1 MEEKF
6 LKVAQ
11 KGHFFDK
18 HKAVLIAVSGGKDSM
33 NLLHLLYKYQAIL
46 GIKIGVAHVNHQQR
60 RAAVEEETYIREW
73 TQRRGIP
80 FYLSYFEGRFSE
92 AAARTMRYDFFA
104 EVMKKHHYTA
114 LVTAHHADD
123 QAETILMRLI
133 RGSRLAHLV
142 GMKPVQPFIEGEVIR
157 PLLSFDKS
165 ELMDVVHF
173 EDESN
178 HSPIYFRNRIRNE
191 YIPLLTKEN
200 PKLKS
205 TLLHIGKESAAL
217 HQALRDLTRHIDL
230 GNLSEFQ
237 SQTAPVRYVLLQQ
250 YLEQFPELHLTR
262 DQFQQVLGILE
273 TKANYQHHLKGD
285 YYLIKDYQTFTI
297 TKIQPKTDR
306 QEEEYV
312 IESEGVFQYGQF
324 IFSLNKPLEQPDQIL
339 YLQAN
344 QPIILRRRQVGD
356 SILLHSINKKVRR
369 YFINQKIPQQLRC
382 EAVVIEQGGKIY
394 GIANMVA
401 SDLSKSI
408 KNDIIKATLY
418 IKMKE

>member
-33 NLLHLLYKYQAIL
+33 NLLHLLSKYQAVFDIR
-46 GIKIGVAHVNHQQR
+46 IGVAHVNHQQR
-60 RAAVEEETYIREW
+60 QEAFEEENYIKEW
-73 TQRRGIP
+73 SKNLGIP
-80 FYLSYFEGRFSE
+80 CYVSYFEGRFSE

-133 RGSRLAHLV
+133 RGSRLAHLA
-142 GMKPVQPFIEGEVIR
+142 GMKVVQPFASGEVIR
-157 PLLSFDKS
+157 PLLSFRKG
-165 ELMDVVHF
+165 ELMDLFHF

-178 HSPIYFRNRIRNE
+178 RSLSYFRNRVRND
-191 YIPLLTKEN
+191 YLPLLTNEN
-200 PKLKS
+200 PQFTS
-205 TLLHIGKESAAL
+205 ALLRMGRESAYF
-217 HQALRDLTRHIDL
+217 HQAFRELTRHVNIN
-230 GNLSEFQ
+230 NLSEFQ
-237 SQTAPVRYVLLQQ
+237 EQTGAVRYLLLQQ
-250 YLEQFPELHLTR
+250 YLEQFPELHLTQN
-262 DQFQQVLGILE
+262 QFQQLLGILE
-273 TKANYQHHLKGD
+273 SKANYQHHLKGD
-285 YYLIKDYQTFTI
+285 YYLVKDYQTFTI

-306 QEEEYV
+306 QKEEYM
-312 IESEGVFQYGQF
+312 IESEGIFQYGKF

-344 QPIILRRRQVGD
+344 QSIILRERRAGD
-356 SILLHSINKKVRR
+356 TILLHSINKKVRR
-369 YFINQKIPQQLRC
+369 YFIDQKIPQKLRNQ
-382 EAVVIEQGGKIY
+382 AVVIEQAGKIY

-401 SDLSKSI
+401 SDLSKSL
-408 KNDIIKATLY
+408 KHDIIKAALY